1 MWCGARPAA
10 RRLSRSPRHRY
21 PQSPRR
27 TPRPSAPIQSGATRS
42 AGGARR
48 RAVLCRR
55 HLGTTVRLAGW
66 AVRVAHGCTGRRA
79 AGAGRVGQ
87 VRVADHRNV
96 QSSSDRTDNVGPTVR
111 LAIADPPYPPF
122 VGSGGPKSR
131 ASRWYGTGQRS
142 RTDVPPDIHPNAA
155 EWDDPARHRRLLA
168 DLMATYDGWA
178 VATSPDG
185 LAAYG
190 ELPIGVRLMAWIK
203 PNAQPGAHRLR
214 STWEPV
220 ILYPPIGRRSNRGG
234 VGSIP
239 DTLSSSVRGGFRG
252 AKPPEWTAWVLR
264 ALSYD
269 PSTDTVDDLFPGSGA
284 VTLAIGGTR

>member
-1 MWCGARPAA
+1 MRRNARSAA
-10 RRLSRSPRHRY
+10 RRLSRSPRYRH
-21 PQSPRR
+21 PQPPCRA
-27 TPRPSAPIQSGATRS
+27 PRPSAPVQSRAIRS
-42 AGGARR
+42 ADGARGC
-48 RAVLCRR
+48 AVLCRR
-55 HLGTTVRLAGW
+55 HLGTAVRLPGW
-66 AVRVAHGCTGRRA
+66 AVRVTHGGIGRRA
-79 AGAGRVGQ
+79 AGTGRVGQ
-87 VRVADHRNV
+87 VRMAEHRNV
-96 QSSSDRTDNVGPTVR
+96 QPSRDRTDSAGATVK

-122 VGSGGPKSR
+122 VGSGGSKNR

-142 RTDVPPDIHPNAA
+142 RTDVPPDVHPNAA
-155 EWDDPARHRRLLA
+155 EWDDPARHRQLLI
-168 DLMATYDGWA
+168 DLTTNYDGWA
-178 VATSPDG
+178 IATSPDG

-284 VTLAIGGTR
+284 VTLAIGGAR